1 MHQHYFLILA
11 FEITK
16 LVDITSNLTYNQ
28 NSRVE
33 DLASSFIKLL
43 ILIGYIGEEVQV
55 IESIYDV
62 RGFITIEED

>member
-1 MHQHYFLILA
+1 MHQHYFLVLA

-16 LVDITSNLTYNQ
+16 LVDITSNLNYNQ

-43 ILIGYIGEEVQV
+43 ILIGYIGEEVSYRKY
-55 IESIYDV
+55 I
-62 RGFITIEED
+62 